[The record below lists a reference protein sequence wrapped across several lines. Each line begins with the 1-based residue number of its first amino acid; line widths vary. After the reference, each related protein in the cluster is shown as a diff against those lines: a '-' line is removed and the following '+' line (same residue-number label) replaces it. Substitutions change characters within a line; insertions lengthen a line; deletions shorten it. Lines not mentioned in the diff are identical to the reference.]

1 MTRAKLIWRE
11 EVEGADIAGIRR
23 LVEATLFFTDEEVAI
38 AAELAEERLAN
49 GPASG
54 YEFCLAHASGEL
66 LGYACFGRTPGT
78 DHSFDLYWIVV
89 APASQGSGI
98 GRQILERIEPR
109 IAGAGGRLLWV
120 DTSDTAKY
128 APTRAF
134 YLHSGFCEVARLADF
149 YRPGDGKVIY
159 EKKLGR

>member
-1 MTRAKLIWRE
+1 VTSAELIWRE
-11 EVEGADIAGIRR
+11 EVEPADIAGVHH
-23 LVEATLFFTDEEVAI
+23 LVAATRFFTAEETAI
-38 AAELAEERLAN
+38 AAELVEERLAK

-54 YEFCLAHASGEL
+54 YEFCLAHARDQL

-109 IAGAGGRLLWV
+109 ITGAGGRLLWA
-120 DTSDTAKY
+120 DTSDTVKY

-134 YLHSGFCEVARLADF
+134 YLRAGFCEAARLADF

-159 EKKLGR
+159 RKRLGR

>member
-1 MTRAKLIWRE
+1 VTSAELTWRD
-11 EVEGADIAGIRR
+11 EVEPADIASVRR
-23 LVEATLFFTDEEVAI
+23 LVEATRFFTSEEVAI
-38 AAELAEERLAN
+38 AVELVDERLAK
-49 GPASG
+49 GSASG
-54 YEFCLAHASGEL
+54 YEFCLAHEGREL

-98 GRQILERIEPR
+98 GRRILRRTEPL
-109 IAGAGGRLLWV
+109 IVGAGGRLLWA

-134 YLHSGFCEVARLADF
+134 YLRSGFREVARLADF

-159 EKKLGR
+159 EKMLGR